1 MLMISVQPILQLV
14 ISLMIFVYAA
24 SSARAAIFG
33 DYTIEYLPLEFHSY
47 SFVYDAGPILV
58 TNYTRPIR
66 IVGYQGPGGNVVI
79 PSQMSSGSLGIV
91 NEPVVE
97 IAGFSSAPSLTS
109 VTIPGSVK
117 KIGDFSYALFYGAF
131 SNCANLTS
139 VTLEDGVG
147 LVGSGT
153 FSDCHKLVS
162 ITIPASANL
171 ASSVFMGCSSLTT
184 INGGA
189 NWVGSAEYMTFSG
202 CSSLVNINI
211 GGDIKSGAFGDCVS
225 LDNVVL
231 GNDVR
236 NIQSFAFYGCTKLRT
251 ITIPSSVSSIGASPF
266 PRNPNLTEILVD
278 PLNGGFS
285 SLGGVLF
292 DKDKTLLIQCPG
304 GLSGNYVA
312 PLSVSNIGG
321 WAFQNCEKIDSLSFR
336 GNAPWYD
343 STNHIFGSFNGV
355 IYYLDGTT
363 GWETTFAGRPTV
375 MALVP
380 TTQPANLATNKG
392 TNASFSASFT
402 GADLTYQWRRN
413 GVDLPGKNL
422 ATLELTHVQPADAGS
437 YTVVA
442 TNPLGSVTSGAAVL
456 TIYPDND
463 EDGLTDLEETTL
475 TQTNPNLVD
484 SDGDGT
490 PDPQEDPDLDGLSNL
505 AEVTQY
511 RTNPLLADSDGDGL
525 SDSAELSHPASYFAL
540 VQGSFVSAQWMGV
553 ERISPLK
560 HG

>member
-1 MLMISVQPILQLV
+1 MISVQPILQLV

-211 GGDIKSGAFGDCVS
+211 GH
-225 LDNVVL
+225 
-231 GNDVR
+231 
-236 NIQSFAFYGCTKLRT
+236 T
-251 ITIPSSVSSIGASPF
+251 I
-266 PRNPNLTEILVD
+266 
-278 PLNGGFS
+278 
-285 SLGGVLF
+285 
-292 DKDKTLLIQCPG
+292 
-304 GLSGNYVA
+304 
-312 PLSVSNIGG
+312 
-321 WAFQNCEKIDSLSFR
+321 
-336 GNAPWYD
+336 
-343 STNHIFGSFNGV
+343 
-355 IYYLDGTT
+355 
-363 GWETTFAGRPTV
+363 
-375 MALVP
+375 M
-380 TTQPANLATNKG
+380 TQ
-392 TNASFSASFT
+392 
-402 GADLTYQWRRN
+402 
-413 GVDLPGKNL
+413 
-422 ATLELTHVQPADAGS
+422 
-437 YTVVA
+437 
-442 TNPLGSVTSGAAVL
+442 
-456 TIYPDND
+456 
-463 EDGLTDLEETTL
+463 
-475 TQTNPNLVD
+475 
-484 SDGDGT
+484 
-490 PDPQEDPDLDGLSNL
+490 
-505 AEVTQY
+505 
-511 RTNPLLADSDGDGL
+511 
-525 SDSAELSHPASYFAL
+525 
-540 VQGSFVSAQWMGV
+540 
-553 ERISPLK
+553 
-560 HG
+560 